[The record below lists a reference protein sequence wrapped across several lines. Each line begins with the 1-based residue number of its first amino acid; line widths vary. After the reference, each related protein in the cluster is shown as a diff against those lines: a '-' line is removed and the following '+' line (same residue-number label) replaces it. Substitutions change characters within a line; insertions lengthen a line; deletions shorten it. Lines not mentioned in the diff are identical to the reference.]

1 MKIKVGELRQL
12 IHEEYMRGVP
22 EYVLHDAT
30 TRYVDS
36 VRLFV
41 ERHIAMTQ
49 KDPVG
54 QRETMELANE
64 ILHQLEEDVNKLLED
79 KLWTF
84 MQRT

>member
-1 MKIKVGELRQL
+1 MKIKVGQLRQL

-30 TRYVDS
+30 TRYIENI
-36 VRLFV
+36 RLFV

-49 KDPVG
+49 KDPVS

-64 ILHQLEEDVNKLLED
+64 ILHKFEEDANKLLED
-79 KLWTF
+79 SLWQF